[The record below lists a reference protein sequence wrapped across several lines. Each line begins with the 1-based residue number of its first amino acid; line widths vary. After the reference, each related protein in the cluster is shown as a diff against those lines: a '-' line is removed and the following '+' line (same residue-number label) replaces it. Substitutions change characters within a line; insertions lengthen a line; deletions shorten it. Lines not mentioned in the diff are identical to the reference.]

1 VKNLPDREIDM
12 IDMDDVYGY
21 LGGLNAFVKTYGR
34 KDAVSYMGDSS
45 DPNKTTVRF
54 TGEELKF
61 VFRRKVLN
69 PKFIEGLKEHG
80 FRGVGEISKMT
91 DYIFGW
97 DATSEIVEKWMYD
110 GLAEKYL
117 LDEETAAW
125 MERENPHA
133 MMDIIGRLLEAFDRG
148 MWDADEDMI
157 AKLRDLYLRLEGEV
171 EDGCCR

>member
-1 VKNLPDREIDM
+1 
-12 IDMDDVYGY
+12 
-21 LGGLNAFVKTYGR
+21 
-34 KDAVSYMGDSS
+34 MGDSS
-45 DPNKTTVRF
+45 DPNRTTVRF

-91 DYIFGW
+91 NYIFGW

-117 LDEETAAW
+117 LDEDTAAW
-125 MERENPHA
+125 MEKENPHA
-133 MMDIIGRLLEAFDRG
+133 MMDVVRRLLEAVERG
-148 MWDADEDMI
+148 MWDADEETER
-157 AKLRDLYLRLEGEV
+157 KLRELYLRLEERIEEGS
-171 EDGCCR
+171 CH